1 MDISSNLLKT
11 LLKRAVANSF
21 NAISCD
27 GDTSTNDMV
36 TIFATGEAKNSE
48 IKKIVEGDLN
58 AKIKIIVYE
67 SLTCS
72 HCANFHKDVYPEL
85 KNEFIDTGL
94 ASIEFRNF
102 PLDMAAFNAAKIAHC
117 KNDGNS
123 EILHF
128 LYANQSKWV
137 KGKDLSEFNQNLR
150 DLVKDQNFNIN
161 IDKCLN
167 NKEMEDHILSD
178 RIEGVKEFQINSTP
192 TIIINNKKFEKSL
205 TFKNLKKYLQKMI

>member
-1 MDISSNLLKT
+1 MKKFIFKLLII
-11 LLKRAVANSF
+11 LFLSPIANS
-21 NAISCD
+21 
-27 GDTSTNDMV
+27 
-36 TIFATGEAKNSE
+36 SE

-85 KNEFIDTGL
+85 KNEFVDTGL
-94 ASIEFRNF
+94 VSIEFRNF

-117 KNDGNS
+117 KNDGKS

-150 DLVKDQNFNIN
+150 DLIKEQNFNIN
-161 IDKCLN
+161 FDKCLN

-192 TIIINNKKFEKSL
+192 AIIINNEKFEKSL

>member
-1 MDISSNLLKT
+1 MKKFIFKLFIIFFLSPI
-11 LLKRAVANSF
+11 ANS
-21 NAISCD
+21 
-27 GDTSTNDMV
+27 
-36 TIFATGEAKNSE
+36 SE
-48 IKKIVEGDLN
+48 VKKIVEGDLN

-117 KNDGNS
+117 KNDGKS

-128 LYANQSKWV
+128 LYSNQSKWV
-137 KGKDLSEFNQNLR
+137 KGKDLGEFNQNLR

-161 IDKCLN
+161 FDKCLN

>member
-1 MDISSNLLKT
+1 MKKFIFKLFIILFLSPI
-11 LLKRAVANSF
+11 ANS
-21 NAISCD
+21 
-27 GDTSTNDMV
+27 
-36 TIFATGEAKNSE
+36 SE

-117 KNDGNS
+117 KNDGKS

-128 LYANQSKWV
+128 LYANQSKRV

>member
-1 MDISSNLLKT
+1 MKKFIFKLL
-11 LLKRAVANSF
+11 LIFFLSPIANS
-21 NAISCD
+21 
-27 GDTSTNDMV
+27 
-36 TIFATGEAKNSE
+36 SE

-117 KNDGNS
+117 KNDGKS

-150 DLVKDQNFNIN
+150 DLIKEQNFNIN
-161 IDKCLN
+161 FDKCLN
-167 NKEMEDHILSD
+167 NKDMEDHILSD

>member
-1 MDISSNLLKT
+1 MKKFIFKLLII
-11 LLKRAVANSF
+11 LFLSPIANS
-21 NAISCD
+21 
-27 GDTSTNDMV
+27 
-36 TIFATGEAKNSE
+36 SE

-117 KNDGNS
+117 KNDGKS

-150 DLVKDQNFNIN
+150 DLVEDQNFNIN
-161 IDKCLN
+161 LNKCLN

>member
-1 MDISSNLLKT
+1 MKKFIFKLLII
-11 LLKRAVANSF
+11 LFLSPIAYS
-21 NAISCD
+21 
-27 GDTSTNDMV
+27 
-36 TIFATGEAKNSE
+36 SE

-117 KNDGNS
+117 KNDGKS
-123 EILHF
+123 EIL
-128 LYANQSKWV
+128 
-137 KGKDLSEFNQNLR
+137 LSL
-150 DLVKDQNFNIN
+150 I
-161 IDKCLN
+161 
-167 NKEMEDHILSD
+167 HI
-178 RIEGVKEFQINSTP
+178 
-192 TIIINNKKFEKSL
+192 
-205 TFKNLKKYLQKMI
+205 

>member
-1 MDISSNLLKT
+1 MKKFIFKLFIILFLSPI
-11 LLKRAVANSF
+11 ANS
-21 NAISCD
+21 
-27 GDTSTNDMV
+27 
-36 TIFATGEAKNSE
+36 SE

-117 KNDGNS
+117 KNDGKS

-128 LYANQSKWV
+128 LYSNQSKWV
-137 KGKDLSEFNQNLR
+137 KGKDLGEFNQNLR

-161 IDKCLN
+161 FDKCLN

>member
-1 MDISSNLLKT
+1 MKKFIFKLFIILFLSPI
-11 LLKRAVANSF
+11 ANS
-21 NAISCD
+21 
-27 GDTSTNDMV
+27 
-36 TIFATGEAKNSE
+36 SE

-161 IDKCLN
+161 FDKCLD
-167 NKEMEDHILSD
+167 NKEMEVHILSD

>member
-1 MDISSNLLKT
+1 MKKFIFKLFIILFLSPI
-11 LLKRAVANSF
+11 ANS
-21 NAISCD
+21 
-27 GDTSTNDMV
+27 
-36 TIFATGEAKNSE
+36 SE

-117 KNDGNS
+117 KNDGKS

-150 DLVKDQNFNIN
+150 DLIKKQNFNIN
-161 IDKCLN
+161 FDKCLN

>member
-1 MDISSNLLKT
+1 MKKFIFKLLII
-11 LLKRAVANSF
+11 LFLSPIANS
-21 NAISCD
+21 
-27 GDTSTNDMV
+27 
-36 TIFATGEAKNSE
+36 SE

-117 KNDGNS
+117 KNDGKS

-150 DLVKDQNFNIN
+150 DLIKEQNFNIN
-161 IDKCLN
+161 FDKCLN
-167 NKEMEDHILSD
+167 NKEIEDHILSD

-192 TIIINNKKFEKSL
+192 TIIINNEKFEKSL

>member
-1 MDISSNLLKT
+1 MKKFIFKLFIILFLSPF
-11 LLKRAVANSF
+11 ANS
-21 NAISCD
+21 
-27 GDTSTNDMV
+27 
-36 TIFATGEAKNSE
+36 SE

-117 KNDGNS
+117 KNDGKS

-128 LYANQSKWV
+128 LYSNQSKWV
-137 KGKDLSEFNQNLR
+137 KGKDLGEFNQNLR

-161 IDKCLN
+161 FDKCLN

>member
-1 MDISSNLLKT
+1 MKKFIFKLFIILFLSPI
-11 LLKRAVANSF
+11 ANS
-21 NAISCD
+21 
-27 GDTSTNDMV
+27 
-36 TIFATGEAKNSE
+36 SE

-72 HCANFHKDVYPEL
+72 HCANFHKDVYPKL

-117 KNDGNS
+117 KNDGKS

-128 LYANQSKWV
+128 LYANQNKWV

-150 DLVKDQNFNIN
+150 DLIKEQNFNIN
-161 IDKCLN
+161 FDKCLN

-192 TIIINNKKFEKSL
+192 TIIINNEKFEKSL

>member
-1 MDISSNLLKT
+1 MKKFIFKLLII
-11 LLKRAVANSF
+11 LFLSPIANS
-21 NAISCD
+21 
-27 GDTSTNDMV
+27 
-36 TIFATGEAKNSE
+36 SE

-137 KGKDLSEFNQNLR
+137 KGKDLSEFNQNLG

-167 NKEMEDHILSD
+167 NKEMKDHILSD

-192 TIIINNKKFEKSL
+192 TININNKKFEKSL

>member
-1 MDISSNLLKT
+1 MKKFIFKLFIILFLSPI
-11 LLKRAVANSF
+11 ANS
-21 NAISCD
+21 
-27 GDTSTNDMV
+27 
-36 TIFATGEAKNSE
+36 SE

-150 DLVKDQNFNIN
+150 DLVKDSNFNIN
-161 IDKCLN
+161 FDKCLN
-167 NKEMEDHILSD
+167 NKGMEDHILSD

>member
-1 MDISSNLLKT
+1 MKKFIFKLFIILFLSPI
-11 LLKRAVANSF
+11 ANS
-21 NAISCD
+21 
-27 GDTSTNDMV
+27 
-36 TIFATGEAKNSE
+36 SE

-117 KNDGNS
+117 KNDGKS

-150 DLVKDQNFNIN
+150 DLIKEQNFNIN
-161 IDKCLN
+161 FDKCLN
-167 NKEMEDHILSD
+167 NKDMEDHILSD

-192 TIIINNKKFEKSL
+192 TIIINNEKFEKSL

>member
-1 MDISSNLLKT
+1 MKKFIFKLFIILFLSPI
-11 LLKRAVANSF
+11 ANS
-21 NAISCD
+21 
-27 GDTSTNDMV
+27 
-36 TIFATGEAKNSE
+36 SE

-117 KNDGNS
+117 KNDGKS

-150 DLVKDQNFNIN
+150 DLIKEQNFNIN
-161 IDKCLN
+161 FDKCLN

-192 TIIINNKKFEKSL
+192 TIIINNEKFEKSL

>member
-1 MDISSNLLKT
+1 MKKFIFKLLII
-11 LLKRAVANSF
+11 LFLSPIAYS
-21 NAISCD
+21 
-27 GDTSTNDMV
+27 
-36 TIFATGEAKNSE
+36 SE

-117 KNDGNS
+117 KNDGKS

-128 LYANQSKWV
+128 LYSNQSKWV

>member
-1 MDISSNLLKT
+1 MKKFILNLLII
-11 LLKRAVANSF
+11 LFLSPIANS
-21 NAISCD
+21 
-27 GDTSTNDMV
+27 
-36 TIFATGEAKNSE
+36 SE

-72 HCANFHKDVYPEL
+72 HCANFHKDIYPKL
-85 KNEFIDTGL
+85 KNEFIDSGL
-94 ASIEFRNF
+94 VSIEFRNF
-102 PLDMAAFNAAKIAHC
+102 PLDLAAFNAAKIAHC
-117 KNDGNS
+117 KNDGKS

-137 KGKDLSEFNQNLR
+137 KGKDLSEFNKNLR
-150 DLVKDQNFNIN
+150 DLVKEQNFNIN
-161 IDKCLN
+161 FDKCLN

-192 TIIINNKKFEKSL
+192 TIIINNEKFEKSL
-205 TFKNLKKYLQKMI
+205 TYKNLKKYLQKMI

>member
-1 MDISSNLLKT
+1 MKKFIFKLLII
-11 LLKRAVANSF
+11 LFLSPIANS
-21 NAISCD
+21 
-27 GDTSTNDMV
+27 
-36 TIFATGEAKNSE
+36 SE

-117 KNDGNS
+117 KNDGKS

-150 DLVKDQNFNIN
+150 DLIKEQNFNIN
-161 IDKCLN
+161 FDKCLN

-192 TIIINNKKFEKSL
+192 AIIINNEKFEKSL

>member
-1 MDISSNLLKT
+1 MKKFIFKLLII
-11 LLKRAVANSF
+11 LFLSPIAYS
-21 NAISCD
+21 
-27 GDTSTNDMV
+27 
-36 TIFATGEAKNSE
+36 SE

-117 KNDGNS
+117 KNDGKS

-128 LYANQSKWV
+128 LYSNQSKWV
-137 KGKDLSEFNQNLR
+137 KGKDLGEFNQNLR

-192 TIIINNKKFEKSL
+192 TIIINNEKFEKSL

>member
-1 MDISSNLLKT
+1 MKKFIFKLFIILFLSPI
-11 LLKRAVANSF
+11 ANS
-21 NAISCD
+21 
-27 GDTSTNDMV
+27 
-36 TIFATGEAKNSE
+36 SE

-85 KNEFIDTGL
+85 KNEFVDTGL
-94 ASIEFRNF
+94 VSIEFRNF

-117 KNDGNS
+117 KNDGKS

-128 LYANQSKWV
+128 LYANQSKWI
-137 KGKDLSEFNQNLR
+137 KGKDLSEINQNLR
-150 DLVKDQNFNIN
+150 DLIKEQNFNIN
-161 IDKCLN
+161 FDKCLN

-192 TIIINNKKFEKSL
+192 TIIINNEKFEKSL

>member
-1 MDISSNLLKT
+1 MKKFIFKLLIIFF
-11 LLKRAVANSF
+11 LSPIANS
-21 NAISCD
+21 
-27 GDTSTNDMV
+27 
-36 TIFATGEAKNSE
+36 SE

-85 KNEFIDTGL
+85 KNEFVDTGL
-94 ASIEFRNF
+94 VSIEFRNF

-117 KNDGNS
+117 KNDGKS

-128 LYANQSKWV
+128 LYANQNKWV

-150 DLVKDQNFNIN
+150 DLIKEQNFNIN
-161 IDKCLN
+161 FDKCLN

-192 TIIINNKKFEKSL
+192 TIIINNEKFEKSL

>member
-1 MDISSNLLKT
+1 MKKFIFKLLIIFF
-11 LLKRAVANSF
+11 LSPIANS
-21 NAISCD
+21 
-27 GDTSTNDMV
+27 
-36 TIFATGEAKNSE
+36 SE

-85 KNEFIDTGL
+85 KNEFVDTGL
-94 ASIEFRNF
+94 VSIEFRNF

-117 KNDGNS
+117 KNDGKS

-128 LYANQSKWV
+128 LYANQNKWV
-137 KGKDLSEFNQNLR
+137 ICKDLSEFNQNLR
-150 DLVKDQNFNIN
+150 DLIKEQNFNIN
-161 IDKCLN
+161 FDKCLN

>member
-1 MDISSNLLKT
+1 MKKFIFKLLIIFF
-11 LLKRAVANSF
+11 LSPIANS
-21 NAISCD
+21 
-27 GDTSTNDMV
+27 
-36 TIFATGEAKNSE
+36 SE

-117 KNDGNS
+117 KNDGKS

-128 LYANQSKWV
+128 LYSNQSKWV
-137 KGKDLSEFNQNLR
+137 KGKDLGEFNQNLR

-161 IDKCLN
+161 FDKCLN

>member
-1 MDISSNLLKT
+1 MKKFIFKLLIIFF
-11 LLKRAVANSF
+11 LSPIANS
-21 NAISCD
+21 
-27 GDTSTNDMV
+27 
-36 TIFATGEAKNSE
+36 SE

-117 KNDGNS
+117 KNDGKS

-150 DLVKDQNFNIN
+150 DLIKEQNFNIN
-161 IDKCLN
+161 FDKCLN

>member
-1 MDISSNLLKT
+1 MKKFIFKLFIILFLSPI
-11 LLKRAVANSF
+11 ANS
-21 NAISCD
+21 
-27 GDTSTNDMV
+27 
-36 TIFATGEAKNSE
+36 SE

-58 AKIKIIVYE
+58 AKIKIIVYR

-192 TIIINNKKFEKSL
+192 TIIINNK
-205 TFKNLKKYLQKMI
+205 NLKKALHLKI